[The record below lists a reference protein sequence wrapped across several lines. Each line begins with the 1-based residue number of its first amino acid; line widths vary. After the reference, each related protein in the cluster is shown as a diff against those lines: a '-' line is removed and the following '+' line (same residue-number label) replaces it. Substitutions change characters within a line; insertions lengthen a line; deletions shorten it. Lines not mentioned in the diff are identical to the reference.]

1 MQSLLLRFFLQT
13 IRIKRYKILRMK
25 ARKIISFLSLSYMQ
39 ISTCLRLNI
48 HQKGPEILGVEILLN
63 VQLHC

>member
-1 MQSLLLRFFLQT
+1 
-13 IRIKRYKILRMK
+13 
-25 ARKIISFLSLSYMQ
+25 MQ